1 MSEIRNKAFLTY
13 YDNEI
18 MYKLLSNEDAGK
30 LIKAMFRY
38 CKDGEE
44 ILAEADGMAYGYF
57 EVLKSQFERD
67 DQKYVQQALK
77 KKARDAERYQKKK
90 EAARAGRQTVT
101 DDGNQYGDID
111 NSDEPF

>member
-1 MSEIRNKAFLTY
+1 MTDIKNKAFLTY

-18 MYKLLSNEDAGK
+18 MYKMLSNEDAGK

-44 ILAEADGMAYGYF
+44 VLAEADGMAYGYF
-57 EVLKSQFERD
+57 AVLKSQFERD
-67 DQKYVQQALK
+67 DQKYVQQALRK
-77 KKARDAERYQKKK
+77 KKNDAERYQRKK
-90 EAARAGRQTVT
+90 EAAKLEKQNPTVR
-101 DDGNQYGDID
+101 GNQYGDID

>member
-13 YDNEI
+13 YDNEV
-18 MYKLLSNEDAGK
+18 MYTLLSNEDAGK

-44 ILAEADGMAYGYF
+44 VLSEADGMAYGYF
-57 EVLKSQFERD
+57 AVLKSQFERD
-67 DQKYVQQALK
+67 DQKYVQQAIRK
-77 KKARDAERYQKKK
+77 KKVDAERYQKKK
-90 EAARAGRQTVT
+90 KEREQLKQIEMS
-101 DDGNQYGDID
+101 GNSGYVD